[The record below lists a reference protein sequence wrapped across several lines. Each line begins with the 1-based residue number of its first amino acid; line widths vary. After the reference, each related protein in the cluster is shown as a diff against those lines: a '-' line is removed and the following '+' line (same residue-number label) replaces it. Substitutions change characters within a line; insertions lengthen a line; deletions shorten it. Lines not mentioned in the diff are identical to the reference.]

1 MGTMA
6 PTAATSFW
14 RIAGMSYLQYVNRAA
29 GSVRSALKEPM
40 KSKLQAQGEF
50 SYNASTW
57 TKSVLNSKAEVK
69 SLSQA
74 GK

>member
-1 MGTMA
+1 MSPA
-6 PTAATSFW
+6 PTTFW

-29 GSVRSALKEPM
+29 GAVRAALKEPM
-40 KSKLQAQGEF
+40 KSQLAPQGQF
-50 SYNASTW
+50 SYNASAWEAGVQGPKNPVT
-57 TKSVLNSKAEVK
+57 

>member
-1 MGTMA
+1 
-6 PTAATSFW
+6 
-14 RIAGMSYLQYVNRAA
+14 
-29 GSVRSALKEPM
+29 M

-50 SYNASTW
+50 SYKASAWVDGTQM
-57 TKSVLNSKAEVK
+57 SKTEIT

>member
-1 MGTMA
+1 MT
-6 PTAATSFW
+6 PPATNFW

-40 KSKLQAQGEF
+40 KSKLSAQGEF
-50 SYNASTW
+50 SYKASAWVDGTQM
-57 TKSVLNSKAEVK
+57 SKTEIT